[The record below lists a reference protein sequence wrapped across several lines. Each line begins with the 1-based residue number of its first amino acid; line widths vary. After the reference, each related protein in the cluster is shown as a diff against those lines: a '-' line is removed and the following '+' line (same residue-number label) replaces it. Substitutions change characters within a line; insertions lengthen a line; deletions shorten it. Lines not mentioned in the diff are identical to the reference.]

1 MVVLNDEAKEQ
12 VLKSAVNFAL
22 RVMEGTKC
30 TPQETTVLPAV
41 LDLLFC
47 EEISHAKR
55 QWGI

>member
-1 MVVLNDEAKEQ
+1 MVVLNDKAKEQ
-12 VLKSAVNFAL
+12 VLISAANFAL
-22 RVMEGTKC
+22 RVLEGERC
-30 TPQETTVLPAV
+30 TPQETAVLPAV